1 MKKSMFFFFTIYL
14 ILISC
19 NSDDDNYKKQSLI
32 GNWKLIET
40 YGSYGGELPHW
51 STVSDGYLYEFKSDN
66 SLYSDEYLCEGNY
79 LILQNNKI
87 KMHFDCNESQILAT
101 YDIYLDKEF
110 LILTP
115 NPSSCDEGCA
125 EKFEKIN

>member
-19 NSDDDNYKKQSLI
+19 NS
-32 GNWKLIET
+32 
-40 YGSYGGELPHW
+40 
-51 STVSDGYLYEFKSDN
+51 V
-66 SLYSDEYLCEGNY
+66 YSDEYLCEGNY